1 MENKT
6 HPQFIVVDLFCG
18 AGGTSKGFDRAKYK
32 GLNVAE
38 VIACVNHDK
47 QAIRNHSLNFPRC
60 VHFTEDVRNMD
71 FGMLKAVVRYYRRKY
86 PNAKLILWA
95 SLECTHFSN
104 AKTGSRS
111 ADSRTLAWI
120 LYEYQQKL
128 QPDMIMVE
136 NVREFM
142 SWGPLSAKVV
152 KAKGEIGDHCQL
164 TYNRKKKTLSGVW
177 VPEKRKNGIDYLK
190 WRQTIESR
198 GYRYASRLLN
208 SADFGSFQSR
218 LRYFCV
224 FARPGLPIVFPTP
237 THDKKGRHGLP
248 KWNPVRKVLD
258 LDEIGVS
265 IFTKEQK
272 QQYGL
277 YLGDEQSQAQCR
289 AKPLSPNT
297 HKRVLAGLVKFVAN
311 GEQAYM
317 VKNYGGDPTSKVQS
331 LENPSGTITC
341 VPHEMIINTQYI
353 IRSNGGDPKDRVASL
368 EDPTNTLTTAP
379 NQQFVTVGFL
389 GQYNGCGGNAEN
401 AVSSIDDPC
410 RTLTT
415 TERFALYRVVPWID
429 NRTINGRPS
438 SVDTAAPTLV
448 TEPTQRLVQAVFI
461 DHANRNGEPTD
472 IERPANTLVT
482 EPRQSVVSAV
492 FMDNQFG
499 HGGEDRGATSLE
511 NPSGTIAT
519 VPKKVLIHAAFLDR
533 QFGKSTGASLDEP
546 CGTIPTEPKT
556 NVVSAQFLMPTNY
569 NNEPVSMDEPAPTLT
584 ADRHWPYV
592 VHPAFLMTNM
602 HQNSGTG
609 LEQPA
614 PTILTGTHHYLVNP
628 QYNNAGVNI
637 DNPCCTLIAK
647 MDKMPLSLVTV
658 QPANP
663 GQPELVY
670 VDPAFFKDESI
681 DVVTRIV
688 VFMTLYGISDIFMRM
703 LNIGELKRIQGLD
716 IKAEEGEQQEKPY
729 ILKGAKATQKKHI
742 GNAVEPRVVTAWI
755 QDYYLELNGL
765 TQPPAPL
772 QLFAA

>member
-1 MENKT
+1 MENKS

-297 HKRVLAGLVKFVAN
+297 HNRIRWYCERGIDCFGWIGKGLAIRVEYRYLKAG
-311 GEQAYM
+311 EIIED
-317 VKNYGGDPTSKVQS
+317 GDEVEMSNTIHDPRDVG
-331 LENPSGTITC
+331 SGCKYSRTGSARPRVC
-341 VPHEMIINTQYI
+341 VPSEIPSPCM
-353 IRSNGGDPKDRVASL
+353 
-368 EDPTNTLTTAP
+368 TA
-379 NQQFVTVGFL
+379 QQFEKKATTIGLKKGFL
-389 GQYNGCGGNAEN
+389 K
-401 AVSSIDDPC
+401 D
-410 RTLTT
+410 
-415 TERFALYRVVPWID
+415 F
-429 NRTINGRPS
+429 
-438 SVDTAAPTLV
+438 
-448 TEPTQRLVQAVFI
+448 
-461 DHANRNGEPTD
+461 
-472 IERPANTLVT
+472 
-482 EPRQSVVSAV
+482 
-492 FMDNQFG
+492 QF
-499 HGGEDRGATSLE
+499 
-511 NPSGTIAT
+511 
-519 VPKKVLIHAAFLDR
+519 V
-533 QFGKSTGASLDEP
+533 
-546 CGTIPTEPKT
+546 
-556 NVVSAQFLMPTNY
+556 
-569 NNEPVSMDEPAPTLT
+569 
-584 ADRHWPYV
+584 
-592 VHPAFLMTNM
+592 
-602 HQNSGTG
+602 
-609 LEQPA
+609 
-614 PTILTGTHHYLVNP
+614 
-628 QYNNAGVNI
+628 
-637 DNPCCTLIAK
+637 
-647 MDKMPLSLVTV
+647 
-658 QPANP
+658 
-663 GQPELVY
+663 
-670 VDPAFFKDESI
+670 ESI
-681 DVVTRIV
+681 DARICCLLK
-688 VFMTLYGISDIFMRM
+688 TEKAIM
-703 LNIGELKRIQGLD
+703 LARNCNIEI
-716 IKAEEGEQQEKPY
+716 EESPG
-729 ILKGAKATQKKHI
+729 G
-742 GNAVEPRVVTAWI
+742 
-755 QDYYLELNGL
+755 YLIYFL
-765 TQPPAPL
+765 A
-772 QLFAA
+772 